1 MRQVPSRYH
10 RGVPLP
16 ALHSDSPLLHRH
28 ALAVGDGHVLNVE
41 EYGNARGIP
50 ALILHGGPGSGCS
63 PLLRRFFDPRR
74 YRMICL
80 DQRGAGGSRP
90 RGSTLRNTTADL
102 LADLRLLR
110 GHLGLSRWFV
120 VGGSWGATLAL
131 AHAAAEPDA
140 VQALLLRASFLA
152 RREDIGWFFQ
162 DAATEVPAAWAR
174 FAGAAPAEHRA
185 ALLPWLRRVFS
196 AAEPAEQMRAARAW
210 WAWEQ
215 ALASQGNVAL
225 PLSLIPT
232 GDGRREAAAL
242 GRSDLSATPAPP
254 EGAALAALVDRYRV
268 QSHYLAHDCWL
279 TAPPLLDRLT
289 TLPQVPTL
297 LLHADDDRI
306 CRPAGAAAL
315 HERVPHSRLRWVA
328 GAGHEPAHPAMAS
341 AMLAALDSYA
351 EQGAFDGVMP

>member
-1 MRQVPSRYH
+1 M
-10 RGVPLP
+10 
-16 ALHSDSPLLHRH
+16 
-28 ALAVGDGHVLNVE
+28 GDGHVLSVE
-41 EYGNARGIP
+41 EYGIAQGIP

-90 RGSTLRNTTADL
+90 RGSTHRNTTGDL

-110 GHLGLSRWFV
+110 ERLGLSRWLV

-152 RREDIGWFFQ
+152 RREDIAWFFQ
-162 DAATEVPAAWAR
+162 GAATEMPVAWAR
-174 FAGAAPAEHRA
+174 FAAAAPAAHRA
-185 ALLPWLRRVFS
+185 ALLPWLRHVFS

-215 ALASQGNVAL
+215 ALASQGNVAS
-225 PLSLIPT
+225 PLSLIPA

-242 GRSDLSATPAPP
+242 GRCQGNAGPPQVSLPSSGGGRRMASAWGRSDAPATPAPP
-254 EGAALAALVDRYRV
+254 EGEALTALVDRYRV
-268 QSHYLAHDCWL
+268 QSHYLANDCWL

-315 HERVPHSRLRWVA
+315 HKRVPHSRLRWVA
-328 GAGHEPAHPAMAS
+328 AAGHDPAHPAMAS
-341 AMLAALDSYA
+341 AMRAALDSYA
-351 EQGAFDGVMP
+351 ERGDFDGGTP

>member
-1 MRQVPSRYH
+1 
-10 RGVPLP
+10 
-16 ALHSDSPLLHRH
+16 
-28 ALAVGDGHVLNVE
+28 
-41 EYGNARGIP
+41 
-50 ALILHGGPGSGCS
+50 
-63 PLLRRFFDPRR
+63 
-74 YRMICL
+74 MICL

-90 RGSTLRNTTADL
+90 RGSTQRNTTADL
-102 LADLRLLR
+102 LADLHLLR
-110 GHLGLSRWFV
+110 GQLGLSRWFV

-152 RREDIGWFFQ
+152 RPEDIGWFFQ
-162 DAATEVPAAWAR
+162 GAATELPVAWAR

-185 ALLPWLRRVFS
+185 ALLPWLRHVFS

-215 ALASQGNVAL
+215 ALASQGNAGPPQVSL
-225 PLSLIPT
+225 PAS
-232 GDGRREAAAL
+232 GGGRRMASAW
-242 GRSDLSATPAPP
+242 GRSDASATPTPP
-254 EGAALAALVDRYRV
+254 AGEALTALVDRFRV
-268 QSHYLAHDCWL
+268 QSHYLANHCWL
-279 TAPPLLDRLT
+279 TAPPLLERLG

-328 GAGHEPAHPAMAS
+328 AAGHDPAHPAMAS
-341 AMLAALDSYA
+341 AMRAALDSYA
-351 EQGAFDGVMP
+351 ELGDFDGVTP

>member
-1 MRQVPSRYH
+1 MQ
-10 RGVPLP
+10 LP
-16 ALHSDSPLLHRH
+16 TLHSDSPLLQRH
-28 ALAVGDGHVLNVE
+28 ALAAGDGHVLSVK
-41 EYGNARGIP
+41 EYGNAQGIP

-63 PLLRRFFDPRR
+63 PLLRRFFDPQR

-80 DQRGAGGSRP
+80 DQRGAGESRP
-90 RGSTLRNTTADL
+90 RGSIERNTTADL

-110 GHLGLSRWFV
+110 AHLGLSRWFL

-152 RREDIGWFFQ
+152 RREDVVWFFQ
-162 DAATEVPAAWAR
+162 GAATEMPAPWAR
-174 FAGAAPAEHRA
+174 FAAAAPAEHRA

-196 AAEPAEQMRAARAW
+196 TAEPAAQTRAALAW

-215 ALASQGNVAL
+215 ALASQGNAGPPQVSL
-225 PLSLIPT
+225 PPA
-232 GDGRREAAAL
+232 GGGRRMASAW
-242 GRSDLSATPAPP
+242 GRSDAPATPAPP
-254 EGAALAALVDRYRV
+254 EGVALTALVDRYRV

-328 GAGHEPAHPAMAS
+328 GAGHDPAHPAMAS
-341 AMLAALDSYA
+341 AMRAALDRYA
-351 EQGAFDGVMP
+351 ERGDFDGFAP

>member
-1 MRQVPSRYH
+1 
-10 RGVPLP
+10 
-16 ALHSDSPLLHRH
+16 
-28 ALAVGDGHVLNVE
+28 VGDGHVLSIE
-41 EYGNARGIP
+41 QYGNAQGIP

-80 DQRGAGGSRP
+80 DQRGAGKSRP
-90 RGSTLRNTTADL
+90 RGSTQRNTTADL
-102 LADLRLLR
+102 LADLHLLR
-110 GHLGLSRWFV
+110 AQLGLSRWFV

-162 DAATEVPAAWAR
+162 DAATELPVAWAQ
-174 FAGAAPAEHRA
+174 FAVAAPAEHRA
-185 ALLPWLRRVFS
+185 ALLPWLRQVLS

-215 ALASQGNVAL
+215 ALAAPGHA
-225 PLSLIPT
+225 
-232 GDGRREAAAL
+232 
-242 GRSDLSATPAPP
+242 APP
-254 EGAALAALVDRYRV
+254 EAEALTALVDRYRV
-268 QSHYLAHDCWL
+268 QSHYLANDCWL
-279 TAPPLLDRLT
+279 AAPPLLDRLS

-315 HERVPHSRLRWVA
+315 HERVPHSRLCWVA
-328 GAGHEPAHPAMAS
+328 AAGHDPAHPAMAG
-341 AMLAALDSYA
+341 AMRAALDSYA
-351 EQGAFDGVMP
+351 DRGDFDGVTP

>member
-1 MRQVPSRYH
+1 M
-10 RGVPLP
+10 G
-16 ALHSDSPLLHRH
+16 A
-28 ALAVGDGHVLNVE
+28 GHVLSVK
-41 EYGNARGIP
+41 EYGNAQGIP

-74 YRMICL
+74 YRIICL
-80 DQRGAGGSRP
+80 DQRGAGESRP
-90 RGSTLRNTTADL
+90 RGSTQRNTTADL

-110 GHLGLSRWFV
+110 GQLGLSRWFV

-162 DAATEVPAAWAR
+162 GAATEVPAAWAR
-174 FAGAAPAEHRA
+174 FASAAPAEHRA
-185 ALLPWLRRVFS
+185 ALLPWLRCVFS
-196 AAEPAEQMRAARAW
+196 AAEAAAQMRAARAW

-215 ALASQGNVAL
+215 ALAC
-225 PLSLIPT
+225 
-232 GDGRREAAAL
+232 AACA
-242 GRSDLSATPAPP
+242 AQTPP
-254 EGAALAALVDRYRV
+254 EGEALTALVDRYRV
-268 QSHYLAHDCWL
+268 QSHYLANDCWL
-279 TAPPLLDRLT
+279 AAPPLLDRLT

-315 HERVPHSRLRWVA
+315 HQRMLHSRLCWVA
-328 GAGHEPAHPAMAS
+328 GAGHDPAHPAMAS
-341 AMLAALDSYA
+341 AMLDALDSYA
-351 EQGAFDGVMP
+351 ERGDFDGVTP